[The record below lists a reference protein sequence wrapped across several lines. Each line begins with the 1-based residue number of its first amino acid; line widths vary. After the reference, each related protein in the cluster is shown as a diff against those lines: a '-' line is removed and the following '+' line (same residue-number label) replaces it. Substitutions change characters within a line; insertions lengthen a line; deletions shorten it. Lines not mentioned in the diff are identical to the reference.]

1 MAATKSTE
9 PRPAE
14 AVCPECGV
22 KFDRRYVRSVYCS
35 EACRKRHKAQRR
47 STVGKVARKCK
58 LCGAEFTVSRTLRKF
73 CSVECAARYADT
85 LTKELHRRS
94 RRRKRFESE
103 MNPVSVVHVCRWC
116 GNKFERPRGSK
127 NEYCSP
133 ECKRNS
139 RNDYQ
144 NSGYIRRK
152 MGVSLERAPARA
164 PGFVKGTRMT
174 CRMCGEPFAAY
185 SSRSLF
191 CSPTCTMVAGRLAQA
206 QRYKDWKL
214 SREDVKTC
222 RHCGKVLPS
231 GSDSCFCSHACLMAF
246 AGTLEQEAITS
257 RTYTCA
263 ECGRT
268 FVSRCRMGGR
278 SERNVYCSE
287 SCSKTANRRRSME
300 SYRQKKESYLALS
313 DEEKTVIDEK
323 KKEEQR
329 KWKEY
334 FRKRRCELY
343 GTGCQD

>member
-35 EACRKRHKAQRR
+35 EACRKRHKARCR

-94 RRRKRFESE
+94 RRRKRFESK
-103 MNPVSVVHVCRWC
+103 MNPVSIVHVCRWC

-214 SREDVKTC
+214 SRE
-222 RHCGKVLPS
+222 
-231 GSDSCFCSHACLMAF
+231 
-246 AGTLEQEAITS
+246 AITS

-334 FRKRRCELY
+334 FQKRRCELY